1 MGVTAT
7 CIGIGVGAALIG
19 GASGAGTYYYMEQRN
34 KRKELLALQ
43 RYKEQL
49 ADNDLYNR
57 RIRSVY
63 NRY

>member
-19 GASGAGTYYYMEQRN
+19 GASGAGTYYYIEQRK
-34 KRKELLALQ
+34 KRQELMALQ
-43 RYKEQL
+43 RYKERL